1 MYTFMTFQDGRHSR
15 SVIFLQILFNTA
27 IGMSTA
33 TLFTKFHVNS
43 LSITIAMTF
52 WNILEK
58 CNVRH
63 FSNGCR
69 SRQIQISDC
78 VHRWKC
84 CPWHR
89 LLL

>member
-52 WNILEK
+52 
-58 CNVRH
+58 
-63 FSNGCR
+63 
-69 SRQIQISDC
+69 
-78 VHRWKC
+78 
-84 CPWHR
+84 
-89 LLL
+89 